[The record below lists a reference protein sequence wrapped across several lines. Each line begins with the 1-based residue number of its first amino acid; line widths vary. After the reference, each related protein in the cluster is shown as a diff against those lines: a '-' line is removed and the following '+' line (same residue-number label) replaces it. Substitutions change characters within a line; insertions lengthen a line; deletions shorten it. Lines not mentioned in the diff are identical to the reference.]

1 MSRKLFCWAGIFF
14 LLFMLFFPLDFF
26 GNFQK
31 QISQFLFGDLT
42 GWVMNAL
49 FGIETPRIDFSSDS
63 VSMLVLIGFLLILSA
78 VIMLLIERKYI
89 DKVLCFSKEPVALY
103 LAVILMKYGF
113 DKVFKAQFYLPEP
126 NILLSRFGNMDRDIL
141 FWSTMGTSRSY
152 SIWSGG
158 VELLAALLI
167 LVPRTRIMGLL
178 VSAGVF
184 MNILAINIGFDISV
198 KLFSLILLLMT
209 VYTLKDDWIPLFRF
223 LVLKKEVKPNEN
235 IEEQTVF
242 RPLKVFLRTVF
253 IGSSLVLIL
262 FPYISSGNY
271 NDDQAERPFIH
282 GAFRI
287 TDESSDLQYIFFH
300 RNHYLILM
308 NTKEEMKDFHYV
320 AASGNQLILEDY
332 NGKKIHAD
340 IAYRKKDSLL
350 ILGLEGKTVEAK
362 ELNWRKMNALRPL
375 FHSAIEKIE

>member
-209 VYTLKDDWIPLFRF
+209 VYTLKDDWITLFRF

-308 NTKEEMKDFHYV
+308 NKKEEMKDFHYV

>member
-152 SIWSGG
+152 SIWSGC

-308 NTKEEMKDFHYV
+308 NKKEEMKDFHYV

-332 NGKKIHAD
+332 NGKKIDAD

>member
-14 LLFMLFFPLDFF
+14 LLFMFFFPLDFF

-49 FGIETPRIDFSSDS
+49 FGIKTPRIDFSSDS

-103 LAVILMKYGF
+103 PAVILMKYGF